1 MLCDGF
7 VFYIY
12 LLVIALLA
20 VFIRFVA
27 TLCGCT
33 ECFFSPP
40 LERGAM
46 VGIMSDKLPIPPSD
60 FSLSAL
66 R

>member
-12 LLVIALLA
+12 LLMIALLA
-20 VFIRFVA
+20 VFICFVG
-27 TLCGCT
+27 TLCSCT
-33 ECFFSPP
+33 EYFFSPP
-40 LERGAM
+40 LERGEV

-60 FSLSAL
+60 FSLSAPM
-66 R
+66 

>member
-12 LLVIALLA
+12 LLMIALLA
-20 VFIRFVA
+20 VFICFVA
-27 TLCGCT
+27 TLCSCT
-33 ECFFSPP
+33 EYFSSLL
-40 LERGAM
+40 LERGKV
-46 VGIMSDKLPIPPSD
+46 VGFMSDKLPIPPSG
-60 FSLSAL
+60 FSLSAP

>member
-20 VFIRFVA
+20 VFICFVG

-33 ECFFSPP
+33 EYFFSPP

-46 VGIMSDKLPIPPSD
+46 VGITSDKLPIPPSG
-60 FSLSAL
+60 FSLSAP